1 MPKKEEIP
9 LFLSAKKIIDHRFQ
23 GPNFPIHMTL
33 ASEFNLD
40 LTNMKALE
48 DTLGNN
54 FSPFEVFFKGYGMK
68 NYFFQAFYVAVELNE
83 ELQSTRSNIC
93 EFLNTE
99 NDEFMPHLSLY
110 YGKQEEP
117 KKRALLPELPEIEGS
132 FMAETFYLVSFDPKN
147 IEWKILNS
155 INLGERKH
163 D

>member
-1 MPKKEEIP
+1 
-9 LFLSAKKIIDHRFQ
+9 
-23 GPNFPIHMTL
+23 
-33 ASEFNLD
+33 
-40 LTNMKALE
+40 MKALE

-83 ELQSTRSNIC
+83 ELQSTRSKIC